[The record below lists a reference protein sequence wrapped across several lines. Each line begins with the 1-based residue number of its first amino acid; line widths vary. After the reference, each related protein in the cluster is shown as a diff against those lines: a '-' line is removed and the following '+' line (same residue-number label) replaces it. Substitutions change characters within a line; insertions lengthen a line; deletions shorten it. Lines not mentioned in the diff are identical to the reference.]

1 MEKEVL
7 KKLTLEEGGYSTRKG
22 RGNVQGLLWKQI
34 RANGNRGKRRFTI
47 TKAIKL
53 LEITTPYTCRFA
65 KSGRSGKL
73 PWICVLS
80 PPSLS
85 KQVHL

>member
-1 MEKEVL
+1 MDKEAKEKEAL
-7 KKLTLEEGGYSTRKG
+7 KKCTLEEGGYSTRKG

-53 LEITTPYTCRFA
+53 LEITTPYTCRILLQTA
-65 KSGRSGKL
+65 
-73 PWICVLS
+73 LS
-80 PPSLS
+80 SF
-85 KQVHL
+85 H